1 MNERLAYFCDRA
13 TAPCHLYAWPGTD
26 EAGTSLY
33 QVFCRAP
40 LDVSRLDGKES
51 AVDRETLRQCVAAA
65 GGGLIAQTRQTDT
78 ATELRVAVIPGDGYA
93 PSTHVLLL
101 NPGAEPEPLPLDD
114 RALTLAPG
122 AFVLLP
128 ATRADQS
135 TLGTFLEHLHRL
147 PGDYRG
153 LLLNVL
159 RRPGIEATMGRLEHR
174 LDRLD
179 RLSAPAAAIVAEGG
193 TPRPRFADRWP
204 WLLAGLLALN
214 LIGVIGL
221 WVKISTD
228 QAAPPSYQIAV
239 PLDLQP
245 WPDATDPPFLPA
257 ATGSAIQA
265 PLSKAQ
271 DGHPP
276 REPGPDRHDTADRPG
291 PGRGEAGR

>member
-40 LDVSRLDGKES
+40 LDKFRLDGNGSQMDIEI
-51 AVDRETLRQCVAAA
+51 LRQCVAAA
-65 GGGLIAQTRQTDT
+65 GGGLIAQTRPTDT
-78 ATELRVAVIPGDGYA
+78 ATELRVAVIPGDGYTPA
-93 PSTHVLLL
+93 THLLLL

-114 RALTLAPG
+114 RTLTLAPG

-128 ATRADQS
+128 ATRTDQS
-135 TLGTFLEHLHRL
+135 SLGTFLEHLHRL

-179 RLSAPAAAIVAEGG
+179 RLLAPAAAIVPQNS
-193 TPRPRFADRWP
+193 TPGSRFADRWP
-204 WLLAGLLALN
+204 WLPAGLLVLN
-214 LIGVIGL
+214 LLGVIGL
-221 WVKISTD
+221 WVKITTD
-228 QAAPPSYQIAV
+228 QAAPPVFRIA
-239 PLDLQP
+239 
-245 WPDATDPPFLPA
+245 WPHATDPPFLPA
-257 ATGSAIQA
+257 AVGSAIDA
-265 PLSKAQ
+265 PLSKAKDDQ
-271 DGHPP
+271 PP
-276 REPGPDRHDTADRPG
+276 REPGPNRHDTADRPG